1 MEREP
6 GPAYASGVV
15 GETLRRRPAW
25 RRLPNWLQ
33 RFAAVGALPSDS
45 EEARLRK
52 SVLVL
57 SSSLMATLAFLWVG
71 TYAALAAAR
80 SCPGGK
86 GGYLVLEHQ
95 HVEAVE
101 EHLVPVCHKCRALL
115 CSERRSAEGDA
126 AR

>member
-33 RFAAVGALPSDS
+33 RFAVVGALPSDS

-57 SSSLMATLAFLWVG
+57 SSSLM
-71 TYAALAAAR
+71 
-80 SCPGGK
+80 
-86 GGYLVLEHQ
+86 
-95 HVEAVE
+95 
-101 EHLVPVCHKCRALL
+101 
-115 CSERRSAEGDA
+115 RRWRFCGLGPT
-126 AR
+126 RR